1 MKKKKTITIDTEG
14 LSFSE
19 IEDLIAQKTKEVQNE
34 MLQEIKRE
42 KKETTLT
49 QKKKDNLSFQVIQ
62 NPYCKMLKSSKTEK
76 N

>member
-19 IEDLIAQKTKEVQNE
+19 IEDLIAQKTKEVQDD

-49 QKKKDNLSFQVIQ
+49 QKK
-62 NPYCKMLKSSKTEK
+62 EK
-76 N
+76 KR